1 MYYFFF
7 RIKFHVGNENTV
19 YDRKHLYIADMKKK
33 MLGYFS
39 YVQISCVLILEIF
52 MEISIGLEGENICRN
67 LM

>member
-1 MYYFFF
+1 M
-7 RIKFHVGNENTV
+7 GNENTV
-19 YDRKHLYIADMKKK
+19 YDRKHLYLADMKKK